1 MATIY
6 WAGDSTVQYND
17 ITTYPQTGIGQVFHL
32 FLKPEVKVLNFA
44 KNGRSTKSF
53 IDEGRLA
60 AIEEQ
65 ITEGDFL
72 FIQFGHNDEKKAD
85 PVRYTDPFGQYM
97 VNLERFVN
105 VAREKKAY
113 PVLITP
119 LERRCFAEGNQLGVG
134 EHSDYVAAMKQAAEN
149 LDVPLIDL
157 YSMSREKL
165 RKAGAE
171 KTKDWYMHLPKDV
184 YLSHPEG
191 LTDNTHLK
199 YEGAVVYGGCIAA
212 GLKKLGGRYSELLLE
227 A

>member
-72 FIQFGHNDEKKAD
+72 FIQFGHKDEKKAD

-105 VAREKKAY
+105 AARGKKAY

-184 YLSHPEG
+184 YPSHPEG